1 MEVSMPTLVHGL
13 SQFGGTNVEIATL
26 KLLAMFC
33 GTGLLASIVL
43 ASYGL
48 DLSPGFF

>member
-1 MEVSMPTLVHGL
+1 MTALIQAL
-13 SQFGGTNVEIATL
+13 SRLASTDAETETL

-33 GTGLLASIVL
+33 GAGLLVSIVL
-43 ASYGL
+43 ATYGL